1 MLLDNILDNVLWIVL
16 FVGILVLIE
25 LGYYAVRTIWNPE
38 KREIKRRLRI
48 LASSKLEDPEVD
60 IVRKK
65 SLSGIAWMRRL
76 LQIFPAT
83 DKILLLIEQSGLK
96 LNVALFVLITLAM
109 AAIGFLFGTFI
120 IPESLLFY
128 RFLLQIG
135 LAILLGLLPF
145 LFVLIAKAKRM
156 EKFNSQLPEAL
167 DLIARSLRAGHAF
180 SAGLKTVA
188 DEMRDPLG
196 TEFYKTLNEINF
208 GVSVPDALKN
218 LSNRIDCPDLKIF
231 TISVIIQRE
240 TGGNLA
246 EILENNGRIIRERF
260 KFMGKVKVLAAP
272 GKLSAIIITLLPFV
286 LALLLSIVN
295 PNYLNHLIADPI
307 GRMALVF
314 GLILMLLGII
324 VMKKM
329 VAIKV

>member
-1 MLLDNILDNVLWIVL
+1 MDLDNTLWIVL

-25 LGYYAVRTIWNPE
+25 LGYYTATSIWTPE
-38 KREIKRRLRI
+38 KREIKKRLRI
-48 LASSKLEDPEVD
+48 LASSKLEDPEID

-65 SLSGIAWMRRL
+65 SLSGIAWLRRL
-76 LQIFPAT
+76 LQKFPVT
-83 DKILLLIEQSGLK
+83 DKILLLIAQSGLK
-96 LNVALFVLITLAM
+96 LNVALFVLMSLAM
-109 AAIGFLFGTFI
+109 AAIGLLFGTFI
-120 IPESLLFY
+120 IPERLLFY
-128 RFLLQIG
+128 RFLIQVG
-135 LAILLGLLPF
+135 LSILLALLPL
-145 LFVLIAKAKRM
+145 LFVLVARAKRM

-218 LSNRIDCPDLKIF
+218 LSNRVDCPDLKFF

-246 EILENNGRIIRERF
+246 EILENNGKIIRERF
-260 KFMGKVKVLAAP
+260 KFQGKVKVLAAP
-272 GKLSAIIITLLPFV
+272 GKLSAIVITILPFV
-286 LALLLSIVN
+286 LAFLLAILN
-295 PNYLNHLIADPI
+295 PNYLNHLILDPV

-314 GLILMLLGII
+314 GLLLMLVGII
-324 VMKKM
+324 VLKKM
-329 VAIKV
+329 VIIKV